1 MKLKPWLL
9 TALGV
14 LTGVLASNVANAL
27 PITHELVIQPIQVCK
42 DDGTDCANAGKKLF
56 EAEGDKIWSQA
67 GIDLHFL
74 PWMTLEETD
83 YLTFDFDDFGAAT
96 AGFALP
102 ANTIRLVFVTSISDC
117 GGVGGAFG
125 CGYLDANGVAIADSV
140 FAFNGGIGRLD
151 TIAHELGHNLGLD
164 HDDFGAGGALNLM
177 TSGATR
183 TVPSAIGEITPDGIK
198 TDQLTDAQIAEAKA
212 SLLIQRVDPNN
223 PVPLPGTLALVGLA
237 LASAGAAGRKRRHS

>member
-14 LTGVLASNVANAL
+14 LTGVLASSVANAL

-42 DDGTDCANAGKKLF
+42 DDGTDCANSGRKLF

-67 GIDLHFL
+67 GIDLRFL
-74 PWMTLEETD
+74 PWMTLYETD
-83 YLTFDFDDFGAAT
+83 YLSFDFDAEFGPPAAGT
-96 AGFALP
+96 
-102 ANTIRLVFVTSISDC
+102 TIRMLFVDEIVFC
-117 GGVGGAFG
+117 GSAGLSYG
-125 CGYLDANGVAIADSV
+125 CGYVDGNGVAIADDV
-140 FAFNGGIGRLD
+140 FSFNGGIGRLD
-151 TIAHELGHNLGLD
+151 TIAHELGHNLGLG

-183 TVPSAIGEITPDGIK
+183 TVPSAIGDITPDGIK

>member
-42 DDGTDCANAGKKLF
+42 DDGTDCANSGRKLF

-67 GIDLHFL
+67 GIDLRFL
-74 PWMTLEETD
+74 PWMTLYETD
-83 YLTFDFDDFGAAT
+83 YLSFDFDAEFGPPAAGT
-96 AGFALP
+96 
-102 ANTIRLVFVTSISDC
+102 TIRMLFVDEIVFC
-117 GGVGGAFG
+117 GSAGLSYG
-125 CGYLDANGVAIADSV
+125 CGYVDANGVAIADDV
-140 FAFNGGIGRLD
+140 FSLNGGIGRLD
-151 TIAHELGHNLGLD
+151 TIAHELGHNLGLG

-183 TVPSAIGEITPDGIK
+183 MVPSAIGDITPDGIK